1 MTKLKK
7 FIPVIILIGLMLT
20 ASFFIDKQTI
30 LDQKDY
36 LINLSA
42 ENLVLSVSIF
52 VGIYIISVALSLPI
66 ATVLT
71 FLSGVIYGPILG
83 TLVVVTGATIGALI
97 IFLIIKKA
105 SGSQGLLEKHS
116 NSKHLLTLQKNI
128 KENAVSYLL
137 FARLVPIFPFVLVN
151 IAPAT
156 VGVKTKTF
164 LWTTFIGIMPGSF
177 IYTYLGF
184 QSGQIESVSDLVSIE
199 MISAL
204 VLLGLFSLSPIL
216 IKKIKNKGVKNV

>member
-7 FIPVIILIGLMLT
+7 FIPVAILLGLMLT

-30 LDQKDY
+30 LNQKDY
-36 LINLSA
+36 LINLSV
-42 ENLVLSVSIF
+42 ENLALSVSIF
-52 VGIYIISVALSLPI
+52 AGIYIISVALSLPI

-71 FLSGVIYGPILG
+71 LLAGVIYGPILG
-83 TLVVVTGATIGALI
+83 TLVVVIGATIGALI

-105 SGSQGLLEKHS
+105 SGSKGLLEKYS

-128 KENAVSYLL
+128 KENAISYLL
-137 FARLVPIFPFVLVN
+137 FARLVPVFPFVLVN

-164 LWTTFIGIMPGSF
+164 LWTTFVGIIPGSF

-184 QSGQIESVSDLVSIE
+184 QSGQIESVNDLVSTE